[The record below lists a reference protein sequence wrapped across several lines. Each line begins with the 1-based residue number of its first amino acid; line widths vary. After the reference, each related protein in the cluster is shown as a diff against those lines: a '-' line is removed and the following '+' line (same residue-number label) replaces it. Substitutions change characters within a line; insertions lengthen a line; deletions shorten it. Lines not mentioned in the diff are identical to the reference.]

1 MQIALFAHLA
11 GLPHVHRGDVAI
23 VILVAAVASA
33 AYFMFRRVRR

>member
-23 VILVAAVASA
+23 IVTVAVTAFV
-33 AYFMFRRVRR
+33 AYFLSRPLRR